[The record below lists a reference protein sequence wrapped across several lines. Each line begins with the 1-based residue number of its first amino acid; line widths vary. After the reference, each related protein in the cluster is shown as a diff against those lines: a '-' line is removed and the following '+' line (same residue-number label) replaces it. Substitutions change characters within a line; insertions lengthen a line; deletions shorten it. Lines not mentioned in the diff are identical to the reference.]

1 LRQRGY
7 SGWHFI
13 RGDSKILPGEEH
25 FVLESGP
32 FRRYGR
38 SLCDR
43 GRVDAVDAAD
53 VDSDEI
59 SE

>member
-1 LRQRGY
+1 MAFHSLEEIQKSCREKNVC
-7 SGWHFI
+7 F
-13 RGDSKILPGEEH
+13 GER
-25 FVLESGP
+25 P

-38 SLCDR
+38 SICDR
-43 GRVDAVDAAD
+43 DGVNAVDAAD

>member
-1 LRQRGY
+1 MAFHSL
-7 SGWHFI
+7 
-13 RGDSKILPGEEH
+13 EEIQKSCREKNV

-38 SLCDR
+38 SICDR
-43 GRVDAVDAAD
+43 DGVNAVDAAD